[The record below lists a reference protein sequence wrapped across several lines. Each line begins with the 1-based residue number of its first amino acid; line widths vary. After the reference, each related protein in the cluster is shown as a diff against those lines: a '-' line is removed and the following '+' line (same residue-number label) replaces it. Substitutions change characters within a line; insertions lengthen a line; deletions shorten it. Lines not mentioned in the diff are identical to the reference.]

1 MRRSAMKR
9 TYRNTGPD
17 QATRHKIWQR
27 DNWCCALCGSSSG
40 RFSIH
45 HRLPRGRGGDNRL
58 SNLVLL
64 CDFGGCHDLI
74 VESRRANATL
84 NGWLVRTGYDPQ
96 DVPLIHHGVWVYLC
110 DDGSISPLG
119 ASDLPVEPISDQRLD
134 GEQQGGAA

>member
-1 MRRSAMKR
+1 MKR
-9 TYRNTGPD
+9 TPIKRGSRNTGPN
-17 QATRHKIWQR
+17 QATRNKVWQR

-40 RFSIH
+40 RFSVH

-84 NGWLVRTGYDPQ
+84 NGWLVRTGYDPAV
-96 DVPLIHHGVWVYLC
+96 VPLIHRGVWVWLG
-110 DDGSISPLG
+110 DDGTVTPLG
-119 ASDLPVEPISDQRLD
+119 AADLPVEPITDQRLD
-134 GEQQGGAA
+134 GESGDAA